1 MDQTPPQ
8 PDEWPQGTPFDDGN
22 PRYQGLE
29 FLPSS
34 QSFRVDDVRAE
45 LAQQELL
52 KLARVTNALGDDDLS
67 SELDPDLSQELTDK
81 MKAVIVRQG
90 TSVSR
95 AALLLTSASFI
106 SRFLGLLRSSLFS
119 HIGTNQFTDA
129 YTQAF
134 NLPDLVYNVVAGGA
148 LISAFIPVFNLYMIG
163 KRDEKT
169 AWHVASSALN
179 ILTAFLMVLAL
190 LGMIFTPQII
200 HVYYFTTPLA
210 QQTIIVS
217 LMRVMFLQSVV
228 MGAGVIIGS
237 VLNARGNFVL
247 PAIGSILYPVGMI
260 IGLLPSFFIKQ
271 SVSQST
277 SSIDYTTVYY
287 ASWGVVL
294 GAALMVAVQIPGLWK
309 VGMQYQFVF
318 DWRHPGFRQIVQ
330 QMIPRMANALMITM
344 SQYVDI
350 LLIGVLIAYVNLPG
364 LQIQYRNAFTIVSI
378 PLGVITPL
386 ATASFPRMAE
396 YAAESRLNDLRTLII
411 ESLQSVIFIAL
422 PSCLA
427 MVVLS
432 LPLVQVLYEHGQFT
446 LGDAQSTATPLIC
459 YAFGL
464 PGLALVEILTR
475 PFYAMRQSRLPV
487 FISLLQLAIK
497 IALSVVLLNPAV
509 WLAQTTLG
517 RWLPTTLSPLLLSVS
532 WGMGALALGT
542 AISSVLEA
550 MTLLWVLHNQLGGLQ
565 PRALVVF
572 TGRVLIALIVLL
584 IVLGGSYH
592 LLGLVLKTPDNGGA
606 YSMPLSGSINVV
618 IKLVISGSLGG
629 FAYLR
634 TARYLR
640 LLGGNELRPVNRL
653 LTRLHLGWI

>member
-1 MDQTPPQ
+1 MDQTPQQ
-8 PDEWPQGTPFDDGN
+8 PDEWPQGMPFDDGN
-22 PRYQGLE
+22 PRYTQGLE

-34 QSFRVDDVRAE
+34 QSFRVDDVHAE
-45 LAQQELL
+45 LARQELMERGSVTKPLGEEEFSFEVDPEPETLTNKL
-52 KLARVTNALGDDDLS
+52 KA
-67 SELDPDLSQELTDK
+67 
-81 MKAVIVRQG
+81 IVVSKG
-90 TSVSR
+90 TSVSG
-95 AALLLTSASFI
+95 AALLLTSASFA

-163 KRDEKT
+163 RRDEKT
-169 AWHVASSALN
+169 AWHVASTALN
-179 ILTAFLMVLAL
+179 ISTAFLMVLAL

-210 QQTIIVS
+210 EQSTIVS
-217 LMRVMFLQSVV
+217 LMRIMFLQSVI

-247 PAIGSILYPVGMI
+247 PAVGSILYPVGMI
-260 IGLLPSFFIKQ
+260 IGLIPSFLLKQ
-271 SVSQST
+271 SAAQST
-277 SSIDYTTVYY
+277 SAIDYTTVYY

-294 GAALMVAVQIPGLWK
+294 GAMLMVVVQIPGLWR
-309 VGMQYQFVF
+309 VGMEYRPVF
-318 DWRHPGFRQIVQ
+318 DWRHPGFRQMIR

-350 LLIGVLIAYVNLPG
+350 LLISALITYVNLSG

-396 YAAESRLNDLRTLII
+396 YAAENRMNDLRTLII
-411 ESLQSVIFIAL
+411 ESLQSVIFISL
-422 PSCLA
+422 PSCLG
-427 MVVLS
+427 MVILS

-446 LGDAQSTATPLIC
+446 LSDAQSTAIPLIC

-487 FISLLQLAIK
+487 FISLMQLGLK
-497 IALSVVLLNPAV
+497 IALSIVLLNPAV
-509 WLAQTTLG
+509 WLAQTRLG
-517 RWLPTTLSPLLLSVS
+517 TIIPTTLSSLLLSGS

-542 AISSVLEA
+542 AISSLLEA
-550 MTLLWVLHNQLGGLQ
+550 IALLWVLHNQLGGLQ
-565 PRALVVF
+565 PRALIVF
-572 TGRVLIALIVLL
+572 TGRVLIAMAVLAVIL
-584 IVLGGSYH
+584 WGTYNGLGFI
-592 LLGLVLKTPDNGGA
+592 LKTPDYGGA
-606 YSMPLSGSINVV
+606 RSMPISGSITVA
-618 IKLVISGSLGG
+618 IKLIIAGALGG
-629 FAYLR
+629 MAYLR
-634 TARYLR
+634 TARYLH
-640 LLGGNELRPVNRL
+640 LLGGKELRPVNRL
-653 LTRLHLGWI
+653 LTRLHLAWI

>member
-8 PDEWPQGTPFDDGN
+8 PDARPQGTPFDDGN

-52 KLARVTNALGDDDLS
+52 KLANVTKPLGADESFSDS
-67 SELDPDLSQELTDK
+67 DPDLSQQLTAK
-81 MKAVIVRQG
+81 MQAVIARQG

-106 SRFLGLLRSSLFS
+106 SRFLGLFRSSLFS

-163 KRDEKT
+163 KKDEKA
-169 AWHVASSALN
+169 AWHIASTALN
-179 ILTAFLMVLAL
+179 ISTVFLMFLAL

-200 HVYYFTTPLA
+200 HVYYFTTPVA
-210 QQTIIVS
+210 EQGTIVS
-217 LMRVMFLQSVV
+217 LMRIMFLQSVI

-247 PAIGSILYPVGMI
+247 PAVGSILYPVGMI
-260 IGLLPSFFIKQ
+260 IGLIPSFLLKQ
-271 SVSQST
+271 SASQST
-277 SSIDYTTVYY
+277 SAIDYTTVYY

-294 GAALMVAVQIPGLWK
+294 GAVLMVAVQIPGLWK
-309 VGMQYQFVF
+309 VGMQYRFVF
-318 DWRHPGFRQIVQ
+318 DWRHPGFRQMVR

-396 YAAESRLNDLRTLII
+396 YAAESRFNDLRTLII

-422 PSCLA
+422 PSCLG
-427 MVVLS
+427 MVILS
-432 LPLVQVLYEHGQFT
+432 LPLVQVLYEHGAFT
-446 LGDAQSTATPLIC
+446 LSDAQSTAIPLIC

-487 FISLLQLAIK
+487 FISLMQLGLK
-497 IALSVVLLNPAV
+497 IALSIVLLDPAV
-509 WLAQTTLG
+509 WLAQTALG
-517 RWLPTTLSPLLLSVS
+517 KVLPTTLSTLLLSVS

-542 AISSVLEA
+542 AISSLLEA
-550 MTLLWVLHNQLGGLQ
+550 IALLWVLHNQLGGLQ
-565 PRALVVF
+565 PRALLVF
-572 TGRVLIALIVLL
+572 TGRVFIAMGVLI

-592 LLGLVLKTPDNGGA
+592 LLGLIFKTPDNGGA
-606 YSMPLSGSINVV
+606 SSMPIAGSIIVA
-618 IKLVISGSLGG
+618 IKLIISGALGG

>member
-1 MDQTPPQ
+1 MDQTPPK
-8 PDEWPQGTPFDDGN
+8 PDEWSQGMPFDDGN

-45 LAQQELL
+45 IARRELMESGNVTKPLGADALSLDIDPQQSQ
-52 KLARVTNALGDDDLS
+52 DLTAKV
-67 SELDPDLSQELTDK
+67 Q
-81 MKAVIVRQG
+81 AVIAKQG
-90 TSVSR
+90 TSVSG
-95 AALLLTSASFI
+95 AALLLTSASFV
-106 SRFLGLLRSSLFS
+106 SRFLGLLRGSLFS

-148 LISAFIPVFNLYMIG
+148 LVSAFIPVFNLYMMG
-163 KRDEKT
+163 KKDEKT

-179 ILTAFLMVLAL
+179 ISTVFLMFLAL
-190 LGMIFTPQII
+190 LGMLFTPQII
-200 HVYYFTTPLA
+200 HIYYFTTPVSE
-210 QQTIIVS
+210 QGTIVS
-217 LMRVMFLQSVV
+217 LMRIMFLQSVI
-228 MGAGVIIGS
+228 MGAGVIISS

-247 PAIGSILYPVGMI
+247 PAIGSILYPIGMI
-260 IGLLPSFFIKQ
+260 IGLIPSFLLKQ
-271 SVSQST
+271 SVSHST
-277 SSIDYTTVYY
+277 SAIDYTTVYY

-309 VGMQYQFVF
+309 VGMEYRPVF
-318 DWRHPGFRQIVQ
+318 DWSHPGFRQMVR

-350 LLIGVLIAYVNLPG
+350 LLISVLIAYVNLPG

-396 YAAESRLNDLRTLII
+396 YAAESRLNELRTLII

-422 PSCLA
+422 PSCLG
-427 MVVLS
+427 MVMLS

-446 LGDAQSTATPLIC
+446 LSDAQSTAIPLIC

-487 FISLLQLAIK
+487 FISLMQLGLK
-497 IALSVVLLNPAV
+497 IALSIVLLNPSV
-509 WLAQTTLG
+509 WLAQTVLG
-517 RWLPTTLSPLLLSVS
+517 SLFPTVLNPLLLSVA

-542 AISSVLEA
+542 AISSLLEA
-550 MTLLWVLHNQLGGLQ
+550 MALLWVLHNQLGGLR
-565 PRALVVF
+565 PRALIVF
-572 TGRVLIALIVLL
+572 TGKVLIAMAVLIV
-584 IVLGGSYH
+584 VLGGSYH
-592 LLGLVLKTPDNGGA
+592 GLGLILQTPDYGGA
-606 YSMPLSGSINVV
+606 LSMP
-618 IKLVISGSLGG
+618 ISGSVIVGIKLLISGMLGG

-634 TARYLR
+634 TSRYLH
-640 LLGGNELRPVNRL
+640 LLGGTELRPVNRL
-653 LTRLHLGWI
+653 LTRLHLAWI

>member
-1 MDQTPPQ
+1 MDQTPPK
-8 PDEWPQGTPFDDGN
+8 PDEWSQGTPFDDGN

-45 LAQQELL
+45 LAYQELL
-52 KLARVTNALGDDDLS
+52 DSGSVTKRLGDDELS
-67 SELDPDLSQELTDK
+67 SDIDPDLSQEMTAK
-81 MKAVIVRQG
+81 VQAVITRQG

-148 LISAFIPVFNLYMIG
+148 LISAFIPIFNLYMIG
-163 KRDEKT
+163 KKDEKT
-169 AWHVASSALN
+169 AWHVASTALN
-179 ILTAFLMVLAL
+179 ISTAFLVLLAL

-200 HVYYFTTPLA
+200 HVYYFTTPVA
-210 QQTIIVS
+210 EQATIVS
-217 LMRVMFLQSVV
+217 LMRIMFLQSVI

-247 PAIGSILYPVGMI
+247 PALGSILYPVGMI
-260 IGLLPSFFIKQ
+260 IGLIPSFLIKPGVGQ
-271 SVSQST
+271 SA

-294 GAALMVAVQIPGLWK
+294 GAILMVAVQVPGLWK
-309 VGMQYQFVF
+309 VGMDYHFVF
-318 DWRHPGFRQIVQ
+318 DWRHTGFRQMVR

-396 YAAESRLNDLRTLII
+396 YAAESRFDELRRLII

-422 PSCLA
+422 PSCLG
-427 MVVLS
+427 MVILS

-446 LGDAQSTATPLIC
+446 LSDAQSTAIPLIC

-487 FISLLQLAIK
+487 YISLMQLGLK
-497 IALSVVLLNPAV
+497 ITLSIVLLNPAV
-509 WLAQTTLG
+509 WLAQTALG
-517 RWLPTTLSPLLLSVS
+517 KVLPTTLSTLLLSVS

-542 AISSVLEA
+542 AISSLLEA
-550 MTLLWVLHNQLGGLQ
+550 IALLWVLHNQLGGLQ
-565 PRALVVF
+565 PRALLVF
-572 TGRVLIALIVLL
+572 TGRVLIAMLVLI

-592 LLGLVLKTPDNGGA
+592 LLGLVFKTPDNGGK
-606 YSMPLSGSINVV
+606 YSMPISGSLIVA
-618 IKLVISGSLGG
+618 IKLLVSGSLGG

-634 TARYLR
+634 TARYLH
-640 LLGGNELRPVNRL
+640 LLGGTELRPVNRL